1 MSPELVRRLRNAA
14 AQYRM
19 SQAQLISGM
28 LKLAEKYPDDLEDMA
43 SKEENNSALETARAN
58 LEAALAEYHQQ
69 LKYSEEDKQKQNELS
84 IEIFWI

>member
-1 MSPELVRRLRNAA
+1 MTKLASQHTHTIKMSPELVRRLRNAA

-43 SKEENNSALETARAN
+43 SKEENNSAVRNSAR
-58 LEAALAEYHQQ
+58 
-69 LKYSEEDKQKQNELS
+69 
-84 IEIFWI
+84 